1 MINDLDKHLLGN
13 ANVSAA
19 VNARDENIMKPIRIF
34 RHINCEGPGYF
45 AEALNHYSIPFEL
58 ICIDKGDIPPPQIDD
73 VSGLVFMGGP
83 MSVNDDLPWV
93 RQELDLIKKA
103 VDADLPVLGHCLGGQ
118 LIAKALGST
127 INANPVK
134 EIGWLPVQKIENEQA
149 VNWLNGIP
157 DETTMFHWHGET
169 FSIPDGATAILK
181 SQHCAHQG
189 FVIGNTLALQCHVEM
204 TIPMVNEWATL
215 YKDEL
220 ANPSKTVQ
228 SYEEMISGLENKVAN
243 LQNAADVLYHRW
255 LKPIR
260 D

>member
-1 MINDLDKHLLGN
+1 MHILSNAEDCTVVNDRKEKN
-13 ANVSAA
+13 
-19 VNARDENIMKPIRIF
+19 MKPIRIF
-34 RHINCEGPGYF
+34 RHISCEGPGYF
-45 AEALNHYSIPFEL
+45 AEVLNHYSIPFEL
-58 ICIDKGDIPPPQIDD
+58 VCIDKGELPPPQIDD

-83 MSVNDDLPWV
+83 MSVNDDLPWIK
-93 RQELDLIKKA
+93 QELDLIKNA

-118 LIAKALGST
+118 LISKALGST
-127 INANPVK
+127 ISANPVK
-134 EIGWLPVQKIENEQA
+134 EIGWLPVQKIKNEQA
-149 VNWLNGIP
+149 EDWLSGLP
-157 DETTMFHWHGET
+157 GETTMFHWHGET

-220 ANPSKTVQ
+220 AQPSETVQ
-228 SYEEMISGLENKVAN
+228 SYEDMISGLENKVAN
-243 LQNAADVLYHRW
+243 LQNAADALYQRW
-255 LKPIR
+255 LEPVR